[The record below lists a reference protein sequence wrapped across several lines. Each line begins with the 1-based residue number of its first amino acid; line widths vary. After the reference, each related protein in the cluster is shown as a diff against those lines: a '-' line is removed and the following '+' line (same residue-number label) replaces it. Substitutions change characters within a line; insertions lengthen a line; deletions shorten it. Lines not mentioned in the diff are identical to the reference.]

1 MPTTSGLT
9 ALTRDVE
16 QSGYYP
22 ALVLDVLD
30 IAIADEPVFDHLVH
44 VETTF
49 VVGEIQ
55 RHVTV
60 LVVTATRL
68 IVAHVDDH
76 PADDKRARASAAAT
90 TEAVPLRSIQSV
102 AVTYGVES
110 PEKHHSGGAPADATV
125 AVSWGSVSRIDIEP
139 ADCGDP
145 QCSAEHG
152 LTGTIASDD
161 IVIRVS
167 GQAEGSAAVRAAVR
181 FAKAL
186 SAATASAA
194 GARQAP

>member
-1 MPTTSGLT
+1 MSLTTGLA
-9 ALTRDVE
+9 ALTRDIE

-30 IAIADEPVFDHLVH
+30 IAIADEPVADHLVH

-49 VVGEIQ
+49 VMGEIQ

-60 LVVTATRL
+60 LVVTGTRL

-76 PADDKRARASAAAT
+76 PADDKRERASAAAT

-102 AVTYGVES
+102 AVTYGVQS
-110 PEKHHSGGAPADATV
+110 PEKHRSGAGPADVTV
-125 AVSWGSVSRIDIEP
+125 AVSWGSVSRIDLEP

-161 IVIRVS
+161 IVVRVS
-167 GQAEGSAAVRAAVR
+167 AQAEGAAAVRSAVS
-181 FAKAL
+181 FAKGL

-194 GARQAP
+194 APRRSL